1 MQCAQVVSALAL
13 VACAL
18 LAYRLALRLCPAFG
32 AFCAA
37 FVLVTSPLVVLLWS
51 HESLVWLA
59 LTLAAVELTLQRRV
73 SGPVLLGLS
82 ALARPEALF
91 VAPFLLYRVYRTA
104 GRRATV
110 RYALLAALPFAL
122 WAAYA
127 LPTFG
132 TVFSQSI
139 AAKRAQMLYGGVPY
153 LTGLV
158 GHYVYLYANAT
169 SKAAAAVL
177 LFSLA
182 LALLAAARAPA
193 TRSAT
198 LALAV
203 WFCLLS
209 AFYIVA
215 QVHFFDWF
223 GIQAAVFTAFVAG
236 AAWAGPP
243 SVLARLGRLAA
254 LCIVAVNA
262 LFLVSLTRD
271 PALKYSL
278 DGMLVLPHVE
288 QNNYYRL
295 AVYTREHSKPHD
307 SIAYPEI
314 GQLRYYGDRA
324 IVDFDGLA
332 SPGVARAMQRGD
344 TIWAFERYRPTIFID
359 AERHWANIVDPPE
372 YDWFARAY
380 ARGETLVLPPEPGKD
395 HFTFYRLVD
404 AAEIPPPEVL
414 ERGARVEVASDGLS
428 FRAVPG
434 DVATSALEVRL
445 DSRRCAGGRI
455 VVVPASGPRSAV
467 AIVPVPFR
475 VAERVRVALDPK
487 ASGPFDGRL
496 EGCRPGALAPPLLPR
511 FGFLLVD
518 RPRVRGTRADAI
530 RLFAPTPS

>member
-1 MQCAQVVSALAL
+1 VQCAQVVSALAL

-18 LAYRLALRLCPAFG
+18 LTYRLALRLCPAFG

-215 QVHFFDWF
+215 
-223 GIQAAVFTAFVAG
+223 
-236 AAWAGPP
+236 
-243 SVLARLGRLAA
+243 
-254 LCIVAVNA
+254 
-262 LFLVSLTRD
+262 
-271 PALKYSL
+271 
-278 DGMLVLPHVE
+278 
-288 QNNYYRL
+288 
-295 AVYTREHSKPHD
+295 
-307 SIAYPEI
+307 
-314 GQLRYYGDRA
+314 
-324 IVDFDGLA
+324 
-332 SPGVARAMQRGD
+332 
-344 TIWAFERYRPTIFID
+344 
-359 AERHWANIVDPPE
+359 
-372 YDWFARAY
+372 
-380 ARGETLVLPPEPGKD
+380 
-395 HFTFYRLVD
+395 
-404 AAEIPPPEVL
+404 
-414 ERGARVEVASDGLS
+414 
-428 FRAVPG
+428 
-434 DVATSALEVRL
+434 
-445 DSRRCAGGRI
+445 
-455 VVVPASGPRSAV
+455 
-467 AIVPVPFR
+467 
-475 VAERVRVALDPK
+475 
-487 ASGPFDGRL
+487 
-496 EGCRPGALAPPLLPR
+496 
-511 FGFLLVD
+511 
-518 RPRVRGTRADAI
+518 
-530 RLFAPTPS
+530 